1 MLPEGYQFKKGSSK
15 DTALLV
21 KFMNLTYEEL
31 FPEQKDF
38 SHLAK
43 TVQQYFNKNTPLW
56 WVIYGSENVACLWAG
71 NAFDQEK
78 GDRHAHIFL
87 LYVKPN
93 HRHQG
98 IAKALL
104 EKIQTWAKERGDRQ
118 ISLMVYQHN
127 QTALNLYEKL
137 GYKPL
142 SFWLVKQ
149 LKE

>member
-1 MLPEGYQFKKGSSK
+1 MLPQGYKFKKGSSK

-21 KFMNLTYEEL
+21 KFMNLTYQEI
-31 FPEQKDF
+31 FPEQQDF

-43 TVQQYFNKNTPLW
+43 TVHQYFNQKTPLW
-56 WVIYGSENVACLWAG
+56 WVIYQSHPIACLWAG

-87 LYVKPN
+87 LYVKPD

-104 EKIQTWAKERGDRQ
+104 DHIYTWAAKRGDRQ
-118 ISLMVYQHN
+118 ISLMVYRHN
-127 QTALNLYEKL
+127 EDALNLYEKL
-137 GYKPL
+137 GYQTL
-142 SFWLVKQ
+142 SLWMVK
-149 LKE
+149 KVN